1 LDADNNSLIEHVNG
15 VTDPISPETLYAHLL
30 NTEACLATQKAQKN
44 QKEQY
49 HMLAYA
55 ATCSGNGGNKQQT
68 RGGHQRGRGGPV
80 CNNGGNGHPGNPNNP
95 YHDN

>member
-15 VTDPISPETLYAHLL
+15 MTDPISPETLYAHLL
-30 NTEACLATQKAQKN
+30 DTEARLMMQKAQKN

-55 ATCSGNGGNKQQT
+55 ATHSGDGGNKQ
-68 RGGHQRGRGGPV
+68 
-80 CNNGGNGHPGNPNNP
+80 
-95 YHDN
+95 